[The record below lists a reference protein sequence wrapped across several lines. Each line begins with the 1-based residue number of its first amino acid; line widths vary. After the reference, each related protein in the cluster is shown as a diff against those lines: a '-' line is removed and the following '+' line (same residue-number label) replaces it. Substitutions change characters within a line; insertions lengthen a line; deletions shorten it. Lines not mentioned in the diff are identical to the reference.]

1 MNWLKRNIR
10 YLILSLFLLT
20 NALIIVE
27 ATLGGGPS
35 GQQSSL
41 LSLVLSVFV
50 NKTVEPVPTTYVP
63 VESLTLTTK
72 DDTMVTEGMHYYIP
86 LGITRRI
93 SFKVLPENATE
104 KGVEWSTSDSNILE
118 VYPGGYLEARALGE
132 SVLVT
137 AVPSNPSKK
146 VSFYV
151 TVHEKV
157 APPEFDIALTKET
170 ITIGTTSLLKAS
182 LPEKIANEYD
192 VRKLSFYSE
201 DESIAR
207 INEYGVIKGE
217 SVGVTYVGVTG
228 DERKFKITVTA
239 NETPLITPSTLTLDF
254 PNLGYV
260 YDKMPL
266 NYTFDMENV
275 TDPSL
280 TFVSSNDIVATVV
293 EEDGNYFIKMPKIN
307 GTATIT
313 AYLNSDFTISASRDI
328 VVNNV
333 LPTSLVFGEVPTE
346 ILTGQTINVSYDLG
360 HSLSK
365 ETLNVTDKRVTFTSS
380 NSAIARVS
388 TSNMFGTI
396 VGLKAGNVTI
406 TATSLAD
413 PSVSASFTLKI
424 IPRGYI
430 NDDNFDDFEG
440 FIRKAIGHFFL
451 FFVDGILGFWTF
463 YLFLKDKK
471 SAKLIILLSIITG
484 VFVAAL
490 SEIIQLFVPGR
501 AGTITDVIIDSVGYI
516 SATFLMLLILHLINK
531 PKDKKNPRT

>member
-1 MNWLKRNIR
+1 MNRLKRNIR

-50 NKTVEPVPTTYVP
+50 NKTVEPVPATYVP

-137 AVPSNPSKK
+137 ATPSNPRKK

-157 APPEFDIALTKET
+157 APPEFDVALTKET

-239 NETPLITPSTLTLDF
+239 NETPLVTPSTLTLDF

-266 NYTFDMENV
+266 NYTFDVENV

-293 EEDGNYFIKMPKIN
+293 EKDGNYFIKMPKIN

-313 AYLNSDFTISASRDI
+313 AYLNSDFTISASRDL

-380 NSAIARVS
+380 NNAIARVS
-388 TSNMFGTI
+388 TGNMFGTI

-531 PKDKKNPRT
+531 QKDKKNPRT

>member
-1 MNWLKRNIR
+1 
-10 YLILSLFLLT
+10 
-20 NALIIVE
+20 
-27 ATLGGGPS
+27 
-35 GQQSSL
+35 
-41 LSLVLSVFV
+41 
-50 NKTVEPVPTTYVP
+50 
-63 VESLTLTTK
+63 
-72 DDTMVTEGMHYYIP
+72 
-86 LGITRRI
+86 
-93 SFKVLPENATE
+93 
-104 KGVEWSTSDSNILE
+104 
-118 VYPGGYLEARALGE
+118 
-132 SVLVT
+132 
-137 AVPSNPSKK
+137 
-146 VSFYV
+146 
-151 TVHEKV
+151 V

-266 NYTFDMENV
+266 NYTFDVENV

>member
-27 ATLGGGPS
+27 ATLGSGPS

-41 LSLVLSVFV
+41 FSLILSVFI
-50 NKTVEPVPTTYVP
+50 NKTVDPVPATYVP

-72 DDTMVTEGMHYYIP
+72 DDTIVTEGMHYYIP

-118 VYPGGYLEARALGE
+118 VYPGGYLEARALGK

-137 AVPSNPSKK
+137 ATPSNPRKK

-217 SVGVTYVGVTG
+217 NVGVTYVGVTG

-239 NETPLITPSTLTLDF
+239 NETPLVTPSTLTLDF

-266 NYTFDMENV
+266 NYTFDVENV

-293 EEDGNYFIKMPKIN
+293 EENGNYFIKMPKIN

-313 AYLNSDFTISASRDI
+313 AYLNSDFTISASKDI

-388 TSNMFGTI
+388 TGNMFGTI

-484 VFVAAL
+484 VFVAAS

-516 SATFLMLLILHLINK
+516 GATFLMLLILHLINK